1 MRRPQWCVLEW
12 IVHSQL
18 PYNGKVDISQTQH
31 RMVANLRQSALVKE
45 MQQVIDN
52 RKMFVAL
59 PVPISAFN
67 KGHVVEYSLL
77 PPVEWYKPL
86 RKFESLFIVITHSPR
101 PMYFFCDIL
110 LEQGFRVTSH
120 WRGLHF
126 FSRSWRCCL
135 GLSAY
140 VEHVSCLHI
149 PRSTTSKAFLGWLVK
164 EKQRIQCA
172 FEIMRHAAN
181 FLHCSCLLLFW
192 LWLNVPV
199 DDPLKCSFQ
208 VICLLIETFVNCAW
222 EQCGGIFSFIQ
233 TFLQSHFCREWAL
246 EHIQYDV
253 ELVIHPEHAR
263 WLPRGNLGAFP

>member
-18 PYNGKVDISQTQH
+18 PCNGKVDISQTQH
-31 RMVANLRQSALVKE
+31 RMVANLRQSALLKE

-101 PMYFFCDIL
+101 PMYSFCNIL

-120 WRGLHF
+120 WRGLNSFQGHEDVV
-126 FSRSWRCCL
+126 CN
-135 GLSAY
+135 
-140 VEHVSCLHI
+140 
-149 PRSTTSKAFLGWLVK
+149 
-164 EKQRIQCA
+164 IQCLWMLSGLVSLCRA
-172 FEIMRHAAN
+172 L
-181 FLHCSCLLLFW
+181 FLSSYSKI
-192 LWLNVPV
+192 N
-199 DDPLKCSFQ
+199 
-208 VICLLIETFVNCAW
+208 
-222 EQCGGIFSFIQ
+222 
-233 TFLQSHFCREWAL
+233 
-246 EHIQYDV
+246 Y
-253 ELVIHPEHAR
+253 
-263 WLPRGNLGAFP
+263 